1 MDLTKAQARSLAL
14 TIRFEPLFHQEA
26 RLIASN
32 PNEETALH
40 DEINQALDKVKAV
53 YRAYAPQGEP
63 KIGELTAVTIPA
75 TVTTGGKHVSLRPE
89 AE

>member
-32 PNEETALH
+32 PNEEAALH
-40 DEINQALDKVKAV
+40 QEINQALDKVKAV
-53 YRAYAPQGEP
+53 YNAYAPKGEP
-63 KIGELTAVTIPA
+63 ALHQLGAVTIPT
-75 TVTTGGKHVSLRPE
+75 TVTTGGQHGPLRHE